1 MTPADS
7 RVVPCPSGVGPSLL
21 PAEGGP
27 TSLLARFV
35 AEHKCEQ
42 VPEPVLHAAR
52 RALVDHIGVAVA
64 GSSDEAA
71 RRAQQAI
78 AASERGGG
86 ATVVGA
92 HKRVSPPFAAFL
104 NAFASHVL
112 DLDDVYNPPGTTV
125 HGSCSVWPAILAVA
139 DDRPVTGRDA
149 LASFALGFEVETRV
163 GHAAGQTH
171 YDAGW
176 HVTGTSGHV
185 GAAAA
190 AARTMGLG
198 HKQVEHAIAAGA
210 TQAAGL
216 RIMAGSDLKSMHPGK
231 AAMDGVLAATLVE
244 HGLSASA
251 QALEGDF
258 GYLAVMS
265 DDPSP
270 DRISVG
276 LGETWNLTH
285 NGYKL
290 YPSGSL
296 THPMIDGV
304 IDLVTENDIAPG
316 NVTVIDIR
324 VSPPAA
330 RFTDRPRPTTSMQA
344 KFSLRHCAAAAVI
357 FRRVGTDEL
366 SEEVLARTDVIALR
380 DRVKVVAD
388 AALGKQ
394 DADVELTLASG
405 QTLSTQVRGNRGTPS
420 APLDDDELGAKF
432 RELVEPVLGT
442 ERTERLLATC
452 WRVDELPDV
461 SVLLAQTVPADG

>member
-1 MTPADS
+1 MTDT
-7 RVVPCPSGVGPSLL
+7 
-21 PAEGGP
+21 EP
-27 TSLLARFV
+27 TSVLAKFV
-35 AEHKCEQ
+35 AEQ
-42 VPEPVLHAAR
+42 DSGQIPEPVLHAAR
-52 RALVDHIGVAVA
+52 RALVDHIAVTVA
-64 GSSDEAA
+64 GSTDEAA
-71 RRAQQAI
+71 RRAQRAI
-78 AASERGGG
+78 TAAENGGG

-92 HKRVSPPFAAFL
+92 GKRVSPPFAAFL

-139 DDRPVTGRDA
+139 DGRPVSGRDA
-149 LASFALGFEVETRV
+149 LASFVLGFEVETRV

-190 AARTMGLG
+190 AARMMGLRHG
-198 HKQVEHAIAAGA
+198 QVEHAIAAGA

-244 HGLSASA
+244 HGLNASA
-251 QALEGDF
+251 KALEGDF

-265 DDPSP
+265 ADPAP
-270 DRISVG
+270 DRLSAG
-276 LGETWNLTH
+276 LGETWNLTS

-304 IDLVTENDIAPG
+304 IDLVTVNDLAPSDL
-316 NVTVIDIR
+316 TVIDVR

-330 RFTDRPRPTTSMQA
+330 RFTDVPRPTTRMQA
-344 KFSLRHCAAAAVI
+344 KFSLRHCAAAAVV
-357 FRRVGTDEL
+357 FRRVGTEEL
-366 SEEVLARTDVIALR
+366 SDDVLARRDVIDVR

-405 QTLSTQVRGNRGTPS
+405 RTLAIQVRGNRGTPA
-420 APLDDDELGAKF
+420 APLDDDELDAKF
-432 RELVEPVLGT
+432 RELVEPVLGAD
-442 ERTERLLATC
+442 RTGRLLATC

-461 SVLLAQTVPADG
+461 SVLLAQTVPTDDA

>member
-1 MTPADS
+1 MS
-7 RVVPCPSGVGPSLL
+7 SG
-21 PAEGGP
+21 EP
-27 TSLLARFV
+27 TSSLAKFV
-35 AEHKCEQ
+35 AELDHHQ
-42 VPEPVLHAAR
+42 LPEPVIHAAR
-52 RALVDHIGVAVA
+52 RALVDHIGVTVA
-64 GSSDEAA
+64 GSTDEATCRA
-71 RRAQQAI
+71 RNAI
-78 AASERGGG
+78 ADSENGGG
-86 ATVVGA
+86 ATVVGT
-92 HKRVSPPFAAFL
+92 RMRTSPPFAAFL

-139 DDRPVTGRDA
+139 DTRPVTGREA

-190 AARTMGLG
+190 AARTMGLDRQ
-198 HKQVEHAIAAGA
+198 QVEHAIAAGA
-210 TQAAGL
+210 AQAAGL

-231 AAMDGVLAATLVE
+231 AAMDGVLAATLAG
-244 HGLSASA
+244 HGLTASPK
-251 QALEGDF
+251 ALEGPF

-265 DDPSP
+265 ADPAP
-270 DRISVG
+270 DRISDA
-276 LGETWNLTH
+276 LGQSWNLTS

-304 IDLVTENDIAPG
+304 IALVTENAIAPTE
-316 NVTVIDIR
+316 VTVIDVR

-330 RFTDRPRPTTSMQA
+330 RFTDLPQPTTSMQA
-344 KFSLRHCAAAAVI
+344 KFSLRHCAAAAVV
-357 FRRVGTDEL
+357 FRRVGTEEL
-366 SEEVLARTDVIALR
+366 ADVILARPDVVELR

-388 AALGKQ
+388 PALGKQ
-394 DADVELTLASG
+394 DADVEITLASG
-405 QTLSTQVRGNRGTPS
+405 RTLATQVRGNRGTPA

-432 RELVEPVLGT
+432 RELVGPVLAS
-442 ERTERLLATC
+442 ERTERLLGTC
-452 WRVDELPDV
+452 WEFDDLADV
-461 SVLLAQTVPADG
+461 SALLAQTVPVADG

>member
-1 MTPADS
+1 VNGADP
-7 RVVPCPSGVGPSLL
+7 RVATLL
-21 PAEGGP
+21 PAGADP
-27 TSLLARFV
+27 TSLLAKFV
-35 AEHKCEQ
+35 AEVDPHQ
-42 VPEPVLHAAR
+42 IPEPVLHAAR
-52 RALVDHIGVAVA
+52 RALVDHIGVTVA
-64 GSSDEAA
+64 GSTDDIT
-71 RRAQQAI
+71 RRARSAI
-78 AASERGGG
+78 AASENGGG
-86 ATVVGA
+86 ATVVGDRM
-92 HKRVSPPFAAFL
+92 RVSPPFAAFL

-139 DDRPVTGRDA
+139 DTRPVSGRDA
-149 LASFALGFEVETRV
+149 LASFAMGFEVETRV

-190 AARTMGLG
+190 AARTMGLDAV
-198 HKQVEHAIAAGA
+198 QVEHAIAAGA

-231 AAMDGVLAATLVE
+231 AAMDGVLAATLAA
-244 HGLSASA
+244 HHLTASA
-251 QALEGDF
+251 KALEGDF

-265 DDPSP
+265 ADPDP
-270 DRISVG
+270 DRISAE
-276 LGETWNLTH
+276 LGKTWNITS

-304 IDLVTENDIAPG
+304 IELVTENDVAPTD
-316 NVTVIDIR
+316 VTVIDVR
-324 VSPPAA
+324 VSAPAA
-330 RFTDRPRPTTSMQA
+330 RFTDKPRPATAMEA
-344 KFSLRHCAAAAVI
+344 KFSLRHCAAAAVV
-357 FRRVGTDEL
+357 FRKVGTEEL
-366 SEEVLARTDVIALR
+366 SDGVLTRPDVVELR

-388 AALGKQ
+388 PALGKQ
-394 DADVELTLASG
+394 DADVEITLASG
-405 QTLSTQVRGNRGTPS
+405 RTLAASVRGNRGTPS

-432 RELVEPVLGT
+432 RELVVPVLRS

-452 WRVDELPDV
+452 WEFDGLIDA
-461 SVLLAQTVPADG
+461 SALLAQTVPVADG

>member
-1 MTPADS
+1 MTT
-7 RVVPCPSGVGPSLL
+7 
-21 PAEGGP
+21 AEP
-27 TSLLARFV
+27 TSQLAKFV
-35 AEHKCEQ
+35 AEHESEQ
-42 VPEPVLHAAR
+42 IPEPVLHAAR
-52 RALVDHIGVAVA
+52 RALVDHIGVTVA
-64 GSSDEAA
+64 GSADDATKRA
-71 RRAQQAI
+71 RSAI
-78 AASERGGG
+78 EASESSGA

-92 HKRVSPPFAAFL
+92 RMKASPPFAAFL

-139 DDRPVTGRDA
+139 DTRPVSGREA

-185 GAAAA
+185 GSAAA
-190 AARTMGLG
+190 AARTMGLDR
-198 HKQVEHAIAAGA
+198 HQVEHAIAAGA

-231 AAMDGVLAATLVE
+231 AAMDGVLAATLAAQ
-244 HGLSASA
+244 GLSASA
-251 QALEGDF
+251 KALEGVF

-265 DDPSP
+265 DDPAP
-270 DRISVG
+270 DKISAG
-276 LGETWNLTH
+276 LGQTWNITS

-304 IDLVTENDIAPG
+304 IALVTENNVAPTE
-316 NVTVIDIR
+316 VTVIDVR
-324 VSPPAA
+324 VAPPAA
-330 RFTDRPRPTTSMQA
+330 RFTDVPKPTTNMQA
-344 KFSLRHCAAAAVI
+344 KFSLRHCAAAAVV

-366 SEEVLARTDVIALR
+366 AEEILVRPDVVDLR

-388 AALGKQ
+388 PALGKQ
-394 DADVELTLASG
+394 DADIEITLTSG
-405 QTLSTQVRGNRGTPS
+405 RTIAIEVRGNRGTPA
-420 APLDDDELGAKF
+420 APLDDDELAAKF
-432 RELVEPVLGT
+432 RELVGPELGP
-442 ERTERLLATC
+442 ERTERLLDTC
-452 WRVDELPDV
+452 WRVDELEDV
-461 SVLLAQTVPADG
+461 SELLAQTVPSAEG

>member
-1 MTPADS
+1 VTT
-7 RVVPCPSGVGPSLL
+7 G
-21 PAEGGP
+21 EP
-27 TSLLARFV
+27 TALLAKFV
-35 AEHKCEQ
+35 AEQ
-42 VPEPVLHAAR
+42 DSGGIPEPVLHAAR
-52 RALVDHIGVAVA
+52 RALVDHIGVTVA
-64 GSSDEAA
+64 GSTDDAA
-71 RRAQQAI
+71 HRAQNAI
-78 AASERGGG
+78 AANQIDGS

-92 HKRVSPPFAAFL
+92 RMRVSPPFAAFL

-139 DDRPVTGRDA
+139 DERQVSGRDA

-198 HKQVEHAIAAGA
+198 HQQLEHAIAAGA

-231 AAMDGVLAATLVE
+231 AAMDGVLAATLAE
-244 HGLSASA
+244 HHLTASA
-251 QALEGDF
+251 KALEGDF

-265 DDPSP
+265 ADPAP
-270 DRISVG
+270 DRISAG
-276 LGETWNLTH
+276 LGETWNLTS

-304 IDLVTENDIAPG
+304 IDLVAENDIAPSD
-316 NVTVIDIR
+316 VTVIDIR

-330 RFTDRPRPTTSMQA
+330 RFTDVPRPTTAMQA
-344 KFSLRHCAAAAVI
+344 KFSLRHCAAAAVV
-357 FRRVGTDEL
+357 FRRVGTAEL
-366 SEEVLARTDVIALR
+366 TEEILARSDVVELR

-394 DADVELTLASG
+394 DADVELTLNSG
-405 QTLSTQVRGNRGTPS
+405 RTLETRVRGNRGTPA
-420 APLDDDELGAKF
+420 APLDDDELAAKF
-432 RELVEPVLGT
+432 RELVGPVLGS
-442 ERTERLLATC
+442 ERTERLLETC
-452 WRVDELPDV
+452 WRVDELTDV
-461 SVLLAQTVPADG
+461 SVLLAQTVPTADG

>member
-1 MTPADS
+1 
-7 RVVPCPSGVGPSLL
+7 VI
-21 PAEGGP
+21 GGDP

-35 AEHKCEQ
+35 AEHECEQ
-42 VPEPVLHAAR
+42 VPDPVIHAAR
-52 RALVDHIGVAVA
+52 RALVDHIGVTVA
-64 GSSDEAA
+64 GSTDDATCRA
-71 RRAQQAI
+71 RRAI
-78 AASERGGG
+78 AATGIGGG

-92 HKRVSPPFAAFL
+92 RMRASPPFAAFL

-139 DDRPVTGRDA
+139 DERQVSGRDA

-190 AARTMGLG
+190 AARTMRLG
-198 HKQVEHAIAAGA
+198 HEQVEHAIAAGA

-216 RIMAGSDLKSMHPGK
+216 RIMAGSDVKSMHPGK
-231 AAMDGVLAATLVE
+231 AAMDGVLAATLAE
-244 HGLSASA
+244 HGLTASA
-251 QALEGDF
+251 KALEGDF

-265 DDPSP
+265 ADPAP
-270 DRISVG
+270 DRISAA
-276 LGETWNLTH
+276 LGGTWNLMS

-316 NVTVIDIR
+316 DLTVIDVR

-330 RFTDRPRPTTSMQA
+330 RFTDVPRPATTMQA
-344 KFSLRHCAAAAVI
+344 KFSLRHCAAAAAV
-357 FRRVGTDEL
+357 FRRVGAEEL
-366 SEEVLARTDVIALR
+366 SGDVLARPDVIELR

-388 AALGKQ
+388 PGLAKQ

-405 QTLSTQVRGNRGTPS
+405 RTLATEVRGNRGTPS
-420 APLDDDELGAKF
+420 APLDDDALAAKF
-432 RELVEPVLGT
+432 RELVEPVLGP
-442 ERTERLLATC
+442 ERAERLLDTC
-452 WRVDELPDV
+452 WRVDELADV
-461 SVLLAQTVPADG
+461 SVLLAQTVPVADG